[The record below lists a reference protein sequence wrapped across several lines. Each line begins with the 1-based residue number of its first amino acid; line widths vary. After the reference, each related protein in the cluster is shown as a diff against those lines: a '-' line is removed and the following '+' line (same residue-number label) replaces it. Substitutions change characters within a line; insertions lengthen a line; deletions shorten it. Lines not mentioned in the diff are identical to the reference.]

1 MPAISFGSGEN
12 WEQGGVAAGKAAEEK
27 YTQVAYHQPAD
38 EWSADWPFTGM
49 ARDLGLLY
57 AVGRDL
63 ADSSAW
69 PNWAKESEFRAA
81 RDASAAERK

>member
-1 MPAISFGSGEN
+1 
-12 WEQGGVAAGKAAEEK
+12 
-27 YTQVAYHQPAD
+27 
-38 EWSADWPFTGM
+38 M

-69 PNWAKESEFRAA
+69 PNWSKDSEFRAVRDKSAGA
-81 RDASAAERK
+81 RK